1 MIDHRCPAKPRAVGW
16 SVVHLPWPDYRSTM
30 TTTPGIETQAPLSRT
45 PFHSFHTEHGAK
57 MVPFAGWEMPIL
69 YDSIIDE
76 HKQVRTSGG
85 LFDVSHMGRIWF
97 RGKDARKFLDRICTR
112 QIWGMKDGQVR
123 YSLICNENG
132 GCRDDVLVYRMGET
146 EYMMVCNAS
155 NRAKLLEHFAQVKGN
170 LAFKQEDDT
179 EKTAMV
185 AIQGPKVMDLLSSVS
200 SEVPNLKRYWFTQ
213 KNLLIAK
220 VLISRTGYTGED
232 GVEVILPKS
241 FAGQAVKLLLGSKS
255 ASEAIK
261 PIGLGARDSLRL
273 EAGMPLYGHEIE
285 EHLDPIAAGLTFAI
299 KLDKGENPEGSPA
312 EVGRFIGQDALQRV
326 AKEGPKRKLVG
337 LMLEG
342 KRAARQNMTVHEG
355 NAEVGFITSGC
366 WSPTLEKSI
375 AMAYVPTALAVEGQT
390 VEVNLGRATTPA
402 TVCKLPFYKAG

>member
-1 MIDHRCPAKPRAVGW
+1 
-16 SVVHLPWPDYRSTM
+16 M
-30 TTTPGIETQAPLSRT
+30 TTAADPQVPLSRT
-45 PFHSFHTEHGAK
+45 PFHAFHVESGAK
-57 MVPFAGWEMPIL
+57 LVPFAGWEMPIL
-69 YDSIIDE
+69 YHSIIEE

-97 RGKDARKFLDRICTR
+97 CGKDARKFLDRICTR

-123 YSLICNENG
+123 YSLICNEDG
-132 GCRDDVLVYRMGET
+132 GCRDDVLIYRMGET
-146 EYMMVCNAS
+146 EYLMVCNAS
-155 NRAKLLEHFAQVKGN
+155 NRAKLLEHFAQVKGD

-200 SEVPNLKRYWFTQ
+200 SEVPNLKRYTFTQ
-213 KNLLIAK
+213 KNLLIAQI
-220 VLISRTGYTGED
+220 LISRTGYTGED

-241 FAGQAVKLLLGSKS
+241 FANQAVKMLLGSKT

-285 EHLDPIAAGLTFAI
+285 EHLDPISAGLNFAI
-299 KLDKGENPEGSPA
+299 KLDKGENPENSPP
-312 EVGRFIGQDALQRV
+312 EVGRFIGQDALQKI
-326 AKEGPKRKLVG
+326 AKEGPARKLIG
-337 LMLEG
+337 LILEG

-355 NAEVGFITSGC
+355 GKEVGFITSGC

-375 AMAYVPTALAVEGQT
+375 AMAYVPAALAEEGT
-390 VEVNLGRATTPA
+390 PVEVNLGRAMTPA
-402 TVCKLPFYKAG
+402 TVTKLPFYKAG